1 MSQWEYCEIHIS
13 ELPRKTNVPNDAST
27 NGRDL
32 VVIPVNNVAYLKR
45 LVAGPTAPL
54 PPRKTDAG

>member
-1 MSQWEYCEIHIS
+1 MPQWEYCEIHIS

-45 LVAGPTAPL
+45 LVAGAAPS
-54 PPRKTDAG
+54 PPHKTDAG